1 MQGPLS
7 ALAQLNQR
15 RIVSRDRPTSIASE
29 DNPVIPTVYQLG
41 LGYPNPFNTR
51 VTIPV
56 DVPRESTVH
65 LEVFNVS
72 GQRVRP
78 LLQDVLLAGT
88 HRIIWD
94 GRDSKGQLVGTGV
107 YVLRMRAS
115 DFRQTQ
121 RVLLLK

>member
-1 MQGPLS
+1 MHRPLS

-29 DNPVIPTVYQLG
+29 DNPVIPTV
-41 LGYPNPFNTR
+41 
-51 VTIPV
+51 IPA